1 MLTWFSSRI
10 DLKVSSCPQGYQP
23 QEAQAIMK
31 EVHSL
36 RDAISSG
43 EKEKQALIQV
53 SDTHSTSLYRLLLS
67 RSLSLPSPMLSSS
80 TPARLQLTAHFVR
93 ICVCVD
99 LC

>member
-1 MLTWFSSRI
+1 MWFSSRI

-53 SDTHSTSLYRLLLS
+53 GNTYTPY
-67 RSLSLPSPMLSSS
+67 RSLPPSLPLPPCSQ
-80 TPARLQLTAHFVR
+80 THFCPAA
-93 ICVCVD
+93 VD
-99 LC
+99 S

>member
-1 MLTWFSSRI
+1 M
-10 DLKVSSCPQGYQP
+10 SSCPQGYQP

-53 SDTHSTSLYRLLLS
+53 CDTHTHTLYLSLPPSLS
-67 RSLSLPSPMLSSS
+67 RSLSLSPF
-80 TPARLQLTAHFVR
+80 PHALQLHSCPAAADSSFCENLCPCRFVLMS
-93 ICVCVD
+93 V
-99 LC
+99 

>member
-1 MLTWFSSRI
+1 MWFSSRI

-53 SDTHSTSLYRLLLS
+53 SSTYTVYLSTSLPLSLALALALALSLS
-67 RSLSLPSPMLSSS
+67 RPLSPPILSNTLLPGCS
-80 TPARLQLTAHFVR
+80 
-93 ICVCVD
+93 
-99 LC
+99 